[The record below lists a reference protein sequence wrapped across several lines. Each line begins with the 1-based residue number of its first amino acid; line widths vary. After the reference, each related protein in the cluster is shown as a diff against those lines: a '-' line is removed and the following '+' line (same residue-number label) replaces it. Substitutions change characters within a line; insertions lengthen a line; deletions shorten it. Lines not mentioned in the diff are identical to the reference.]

1 MNRMVAQLMDHDIK
15 LFIYEAQKLND
26 THWFSTHLINLI
38 HHCVQLKSYFDQ
50 NNIDLPALRHSMI
63 YEYGSYLMTSH
74 NLWQLGIDYLD
85 SLLENWKHALPG
97 HHSQCGWPNVHL
109 AALGFP
115 LEVL

>member
-50 NNIDLPALRHSMI
+50 NNMWVKLIEICIYLKDNILYFLPTVI
-63 YEYGSYLMTSH
+63 F
-74 NLWQLGIDYLD
+74 
-85 SLLENWKHALPG
+85 LPY
-97 HHSQCGWPNVHL
+97 VIR
-109 AALGFP
+109 
-115 LEVL
+115 